1 MPLQTKKISKEIGWA
16 TLWVAALLF
25 GLPALCILLVI
36 IAGFF
41 KIDIML
47 AIYILWA
54 YIQIPAQ
61 FLDSSHVEPKL
72 HTPITLIGW
81 LSIPGFYLLLSLL
94 AGIVIGSINS
104 IRKK

>member
-1 MPLQTKKISKEIGWA
+1 MTLQTKQISKEIGWA

-25 GLPALCILLVI
+25 GLPALCILIVV

-41 KIDIML
+41 RIDIML
-47 AIYILWA
+47 AYGILLA

-72 HTPITLIGW
+72 QRGIGVT
-81 LSIPGFYLLLSLL
+81 SKFAIFG
-94 AGIVIGSINS
+94 AIGVILEN
-104 IRKK
+104 